1 MKRKTTKNLVA
12 LLLYCLIFLTYSCG
26 SCGGRNDRKKTVA
39 ETPPQVEN
47 NTKISKVVFYLEN
60 SGSMF
65 GYISNITEYV
75 EDISELSEKPDF
87 VAEKIKREFYFINGA
102 NKQGQSF
109 CVTPI
114 GSNPAVFKS
123 KLNRNGFNCGNT
135 KTSDLNSMFQV
146 ALAKAQ
152 DDIIS
157 ILISDAIYDIK
168 QPQSSL
174 NVLAT
179 EGRETRSKFI
189 TRLENG
195 DLQTLMIKLK
205 SRFDGYYYYSSTK
218 GQKEIHQ
225 FRPFYIWIFGKSE
238 LLNNYFSEE
247 YISKYLKGYDNY
259 ARFLIINENSI
270 LYQIVPSL
278 NRKGNF
284 ALDRKVKNKIIDAK
298 KDRNGQGFQ
307 FTIAVDYSS
316 LPFSDN
322 YLTSIANYHINSNYK
337 IVAIQKVSKKIH
349 EVTAFNPTYTIT
361 VYTDKNPYGNLEIS
375 LQYGAPSWIAET
387 DVDNENNIDEIHT
400 FGFKYLTDAISE
412 AYSYKNRDKKLATF
426 KIEISN

>member
-1 MKRKTTKNLVA
+1 MKGKTTKNLIA
-12 LLLYCLIFLTYSCG
+12 LLFCCLIFLTFSCG
-26 SCGGRNDRKKTVA
+26 EKNDRKKTVA
-39 ETPPQVEN
+39 VTPPQVEN
-47 NTKISKVVFYLEN
+47 NAKIGKAIFYLEN

-102 NKQGQSF
+102 NNQGQSL
-109 CVTPI
+109 CITPI

-135 KTSDLNSMFQV
+135 KTSDLNSMFQI

-152 DDIIS
+152 NDTIS

-168 QPQSSL
+168 QPQSPL
-174 NVLAT
+174 NVLAI

-205 SRFDGYYYYSSTK
+205 SQFDGYYYYSSTK

-238 LLNNYFSEE
+238 LLNKYFSEE

-259 ARFLIINENSI
+259 ARFLILDDITI
-270 LYQIVPSL
+270 PYQIAPSI
-278 NRKGNF
+278 NRKGEF
-284 ALDRKVKNKIIDAK
+284 TLDRKNKTILTEVK

-307 FTIAVDYSS
+307 FTIAVDYHS

-322 YLTSIANYHINSNYK
+322 YLTSIENYDLNSNYHITNIEK
-337 IVAIQKVSKKIH
+337 ITTRIPEITNCK
-349 EVTAFNPTYTIT
+349 PTHTIT
-361 VYTDKNPYGNLEIS
+361 VFTNGNPRGNLEVI
-375 LQYGAPSWIAET
+375 LKNEIPNWIKEANA
-387 DVDNENNIDEIHT
+387 DNETNIDDTHT
-400 FGFKYLTDAISE
+400 FGFKYLIDAISG
-412 AYSYKNRDKKLATF
+412 AYTYKNGDKKLATF
-426 KIEISN
+426 KITISN